1 MATRKRPGTPRDYI
15 GGIPEQGYVPGGGGY
30 SRKTRDVPAG
40 DSGKPVRSRRSG
52 GRTAKEAVARANRP
66 GGRTA
71 QERKELMERTK
82 ENRRKIKEADE
93 AARRAKR
100 SPASVP
106 KKKASPTTQ
115 EEISAVRQGRRETS
129 RKIEGAKQ
137 IQGPKRKTPAG
148 QKGMLLPRKGETI
161 LRSKGGY
168 ASKNKR
174 TIKVKKRKRR
184 TRNA

>member
-15 GGIPEQGYVPGGGGY
+15 GGIPEQGYVPRGGGY

-40 DSGKPVRSRRSG
+40 DSGKTVRSRRSDSPVA
-52 GRTAKEAVARANRP
+52 GR
-66 GGRTA
+66 RTA

-93 AARRAKR
+93 AAKR
-100 SPASVP
+100 SSTTVP

-115 EEISAVRQGRRETS
+115 EEISAVRKGRREMS

-148 QKGMLLPRKGETI
+148 QKGMLLPGKGETV

-168 ASKNKR
+168 AQTNQSVLNDLKR
-174 TIKVKKRKRR
+174 NDGGKGRKIRVF
-184 TRNA
+184 